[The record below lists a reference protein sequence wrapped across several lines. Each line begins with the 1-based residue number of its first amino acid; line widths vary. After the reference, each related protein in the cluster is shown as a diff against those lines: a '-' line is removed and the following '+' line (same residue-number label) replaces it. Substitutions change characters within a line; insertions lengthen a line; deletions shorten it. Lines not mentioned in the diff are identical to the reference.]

1 MAIDRTGAGADAP
14 LGAGAERRT
23 AGDGFLASR
32 GMRDPGSPR
41 DLSRG
46 VVRQGKKVGDG
57 RCGPGARGEA
67 VLRPDWPITGRT
79 ESGRPEPGRTETPRA
94 PPRRPTS
101 QRGRQPPAPAPPRA
115 HPGPPPTAQMRT
127 TTRAAPPASGQTVPS
142 RLPAWTGRRAKDG
155 TRESALLGQAPHG
168 IDPAPCHQ
176 PCRGRLPRPHQHDSG
191 DRYRGDSPRGGR

>member
-14 LGAGAERRT
+14 LGAGAERRM

-46 VVRQGKKVGDG
+46 VIRQGKKVGDG

-67 VLRPDWPITGRT
+67 VPRPDWPITGRT
-79 ESGRPEPGRTETPRA
+79 ESGRPRTW
-94 PPRRPTS
+94 
-101 QRGRQPPAPAPPRA
+101 QNGNPASA
-115 HPGPPPTAQMRT
+115 PTAPHLATRTAAPGTSPAASAPRSATNRAMST

-155 TRESALLGQAPHG
+155 TRESALLGQAPHR